1 MPPSLALALLVTLAP
16 APLDSAHCAAAARF
30 LRDQQGMIAAV
41 DADTIDDWRT
51 GQRLAGC
58 RVTAAGATPLG
69 VAREAVRF
77 YERIRAAGWTRT
89 PDPRDAPN
97 EASLRFRRERSDCV
111 FNVYEGANL
120 LTEAETR
127 VNEALQPK
135 ADEARYQVL
144 ALCMPA
150 MAAKAR

>member
-1 MPPSLALALLVTLAP
+1 VSLTLTLALIAVLAP
-16 APLDSAHCAAAARF
+16 SPPDSAHCAAAARF
-30 LRDQQGMIAAV
+30 LRDEQGMIAEV
-41 DADTIDDWRT
+41 DADIIDDWRT
-51 GQRLAGC
+51 GKRLAGC
-58 RVTAAGATPLG
+58 RVTAAGATTLG

-77 YERIRAAGWTRT
+77 YERMRAAGWTRT

-127 VNEALQPK
+127 VNEALQPRPG
-135 ADEARYQVL
+135 EARYQVL